1 MTTYSVTFN
10 MTSRATVTGVKFHS
24 NCDTVERFIET
35 FSPDMLVVCPE
46 YYGGTTVINMR
57 NVETMTVTKLDE

>member
-1 MTTYSVTFN
+1 MTTYYVTFN
-10 MTSRATVTGVKFHS
+10 MVSRSTVAGVKFQS

-46 YYGGTTVINMR
+46 CYGGATVANMR
-57 NVETMTVTKLDE
+57 NVETMTVQKLGE

>member
-1 MTTYSVTFN
+1 MATYFVTFN
-10 MTSRATVTGVKFHS
+10 MTSRATVTGVKFQS
-24 NCDTVERFIET
+24 NCDTVEKFIET

-57 NVETMTVTKLDE
+57 NVETMTVTEVEE

>member
-1 MTTYSVTFN
+1 MYTYYVTFN
-10 MTSRATVTGVKFHS
+10 MVSRATVTSVKFRS

-46 YYGGTTVINMR
+46 YYGGPTVVNMR
-57 NVETMTVTKLDE
+57 NVETMTVQKLGE